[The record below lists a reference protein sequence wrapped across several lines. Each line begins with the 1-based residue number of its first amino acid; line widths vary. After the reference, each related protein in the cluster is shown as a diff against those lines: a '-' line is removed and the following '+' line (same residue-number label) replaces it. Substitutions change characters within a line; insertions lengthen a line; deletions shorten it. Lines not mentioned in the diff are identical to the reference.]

1 MKHFRKK
8 LASGQQTENS
18 PRNLTCGRQPARSTS
33 PRPGLCVPAPRGEH
47 WKPAPWLSVL
57 VLIWFQLCLLSRRL
71 DLDPNRNRLFYYPL
85 QILQILRNRCSNKLI
100 INRELKR
107 CYLLMTTDSLSMER
121 HMLLPQREHLQREKS
136 KDRKSHLCSKSKAER
151 CG

>member
-8 LASGQQTENS
+8 LASGRQTEHS
-18 PRNLTCGRQPARSTS
+18 PHNLTCGRQPAAPVASLRQ
-33 PRPGLCVPAPRGEH
+33 GLCVRAPRGEH

-85 QILQILRNRCSNKLI
+85 QILQILRNRCSSKVDHKQRTKEMLF
-100 INRELKR
+100 INDNRL
-107 CYLLMTTDSLSMER
+107 SLHRSAHVTSAGR
-121 HMLLPQREHLQREKS
+121 AL
-136 KDRKSHLCSKSKAER
+136 AER
-151 CG
+151 KVQGQKEPFVFEE